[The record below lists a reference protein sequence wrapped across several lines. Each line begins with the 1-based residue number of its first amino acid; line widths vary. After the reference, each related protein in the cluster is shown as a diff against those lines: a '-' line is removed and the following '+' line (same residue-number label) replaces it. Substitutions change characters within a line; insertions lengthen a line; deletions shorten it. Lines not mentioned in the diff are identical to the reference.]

1 MPDIKPDLKTLVETL
16 YPMNRCLLG
25 EGYDNALEY
34 LNHLIGLE
42 ILEFP
47 SGTQF
52 GTWTIP
58 DEWVVRDAWV
68 KFKGEKIIDKEPL
81 SLVVGSLPFQ
91 GKVTK
96 EELMKHL
103 HWDDE
108 LPDTTPYVFKY
119 YDKNWGFCVPKN
131 KVRAKLVQECPDC
144 EPELKAF
151 DPEVGK
157 VHVEG
162 QDYSLKYEDRLE
174 EGEYEVFIDTEYHQG
189 KMKLGVHT
197 IQGKLDREILLF
209 AHLDHPFQANDNLSG
224 VACLVDLAKRIKSD
238 RTIKIIFCPET
249 IGSIAYAYQDLS
261 KVDFVIAVDICG
273 NEGPILFQKSFNP
286 NHKINKVVHC
296 ALQSMGKTYR
306 KGPFR
311 TSIGSDE
318 TVFNDPLIG
327 IQGIFL
333 SRYPYKEYH
342 TNWDTPDKLNYQM
355 ITETGNLIQ
364 KILEIWD
371 KDFIPS
377 REFRGPLMRSR
388 FGIQSPASQVNL
400 NYDYF
405 FYNVDGKRSLAELCA
420 DFEFNFD
427 FIYDLF
433 IKIGKEGF
441 ISRLSDFGKVQ
452 L

>member
-1 MPDIKPDLKTLVETL
+1 
-16 YPMNRCLLG
+16 
-25 EGYDNALEY
+25 
-34 LNHLIGLE
+34 
-42 ILEFP
+42 
-47 SGTQF
+47 
-52 GTWTIP
+52 
-58 DEWVVRDAWV
+58 
-68 KFKGEKIIDKEPL
+68 
-81 SLVVGSLPFQ
+81 
-91 GKVTK
+91 
-96 EELMKHL
+96 
-103 HWDDE
+103 
-108 LPDTTPYVFKY
+108 
-119 YDKNWGFCVPKN
+119 
-131 KVRAKLVQECPDC
+131 
-144 EPELKAF
+144 
-151 DPEVGK
+151 
-157 VHVEG
+157 
-162 QDYSLKYEDRLE
+162 
-174 EGEYEVFIDTEYHQG
+174 
-189 KMKLGVHT
+189 
-197 IQGKLDREILLF
+197 
-209 AHLDHPFQANDNLSG
+209 
-224 VACLVDLAKRIKSD
+224 
-238 RTIKIIFCPET
+238 
-249 IGSIAYAYQDLS
+249 
-261 KVDFVIAVDICG
+261 
-273 NEGPILFQKSFNP
+273 
-286 NHKINKVVHC
+286 
-296 ALQSMGKTYR
+296 MGKTYR